1 MLSNML
7 LPQSLHWAV
16 GLIDLVTLGSA
27 ASLLPV
33 REATVNN
40 TDFVSLSPAEIHA
53 NILAKFPDG
62 RIITSDELDLYLA
75 AHAVE
80 LQDDFANDRTIYL
93 SDTHTFIT
101 VQATAAANGT
111 LEARQGSC
119 LTYGQTNLLAT
130 HEYWSPWAHLS
141 SCGFSTAGQ
150 GGSVTYQT
158 ARSISVSYG
167 GGYVVSSV
175 CFSLG
180 LTCC

>member
-1 MLSNML
+1 MLSSML

-16 GLIDLVTLGSA
+16 GLICLVTLGSTA
-27 ASLLPV
+27 TLLPI
-33 REATVNN
+33 REATVND
-40 TDFVSLSPAEIHA
+40 TDFVSLSPADIHA
-53 NILAKFPDG
+53 NILAKFPAD
-62 RIITSDELDLYLA
+62 RIITSDELDIYLA
-75 AHAVE
+75 AHAAE
-80 LQDDFANDRTIYL
+80 LQDDSANDRTIYL
-93 SDTHTFIT
+93 SDSHTFIT
-101 VQATAAANGT
+101 IDATATGNGT

-167 GGYVVSSV
+167 GGYVLPSAHSG
-175 CFSLG
+175 LG
-180 LTCC
+180 P